1 MTVASHS
8 NGQMDA
14 QSFCL
19 LALCRTTLT
28 YSPARA
34 RANVCRTQAASV
46 CAPQAHDC
54 YIKSSPTCA
63 RTGGHSAAA
72 PPPRCLRLR
81 LTLRARLPL
90 SPAFP
95 YVTRLIHSP
104 TATSWS
110 PKGAFRSSQTSA
122 PLTIG
127 SVHPRPRRLSNRAQN
142 LDADPSVQ
150 RGFQLLLFIPP
161 R

>member
-1 MTVASHS
+1 MFVERRPP
-8 NGQMDA
+8 
-14 QSFCL
+14 L
-19 LALCRTTLT
+19 YALPKRMIAT
-28 YSPARA
+28 
-34 RANVCRTQAASV
+34 
-46 CAPQAHDC
+46 
-54 YIKSSPTCA
+54 SSRLRLVREPV
-63 RTGGHSAAA
+63 GAAA

-127 SVHPRPRRLSNRAQN
+127 SVHRRPRRLSNRAQN

-150 RGFQLLLFIPP
+150 RGFQLLLFTPP